1 MFEFED
7 NAQIVGS
14 LEDILER
21 ALERWGRMPKV
32 ISGLVM
38 FAVQPG
44 TKQLLLPALRWT
56 SSAVKSFDTY
66 DWKYGLEE
74 MLSNFSTPAG
84 SGRMNGFR
92 GMSRCEHRS
101 SRC

>member
-1 MFEFED
+1 MITYALEHPAWDPAGTVSYELDDIVLELLCFDIRWNAIVRIED
-7 NAQIVGS
+7 NAQVVGS

-44 TKQLLLPALRWT
+44 TKQLLLPALRWGIIAFT
-56 SSAVKSFDTY
+56 
-66 DWKYGLEE
+66 
-74 MLSNFSTPAG
+74 
-84 SGRMNGFR
+84 
-92 GMSRCEHRS
+92 
-101 SRC
+101 